1 MPMSINFSEQGLKTL
16 MSPPPPAQP
25 LSDIILTIKVSK
37 DLNALAMIGREV
49 LRGCVSSRKY
59 KPPILD
65 RFELEVDEIISDRIL
80 ARVARQSSLLE
91 RLKVHEVASDLTDIA
106 HILCAYL
113 GATFMCSFKSEG
125 SNQIHESINDICA
138 MVLDDSAREETEAD
152 SHERMLM
159 IPGMERMKSPIKQE
173 PAPSYSSST
182 RAPSTV
188 SHIFDNNSIESVSSG
203 RSPPPVSYGAHYQQP
218 FQPYYSPHN
227 ATIAPPHMQ
236 PMHAHTLQPRYSSYA
251 PGPGPV
257 HTSNPAT
264 FAQPQPMYNTPPPPP
279 ATMPSQTVYPTQ
291 PPGAMPLGGYPGM
304 GMPQNPG
311 FVPPAVAP
319 PVPVPASQQN
329 QGYISLV
336 NELAMKNRRSIT
348 WQQAKVGQQHMP
360 EWTMWLSVDGE
371 VRGQGTA
378 PTKQAAK
385 EIASKLALQS
395 MGWMQG

>member
-152 SHERMLM
+152 SHERMLR

-188 SHIFDNNSIESVSSG
+188 SHIFDINSIESVSS
-203 RSPPPVSYGAHYQQP
+203 
-218 FQPYYSPHN
+218 
-227 ATIAPPHMQ
+227 
-236 PMHAHTLQPRYSSYA
+236 
-251 PGPGPV
+251 GPGPV

-264 FAQPQPMYNTPPPPP
+264 FAQPQPMYNTPPPP
-279 ATMPSQTVYPTQ
+279 ATIPSQTVYPTQ

-319 PVPVPASQQN
+319 PVPVSASQQN